1 MRKNELVNGFIA
13 AICIVIV
20 VFAFVGIIMLN
31 YSVNMRRKLYETSS
45 DNLNEVY
52 TQVSEKF
59 MQLTDQQWKLLG
71 MTGDYIDEADAD
83 IEDIEQFLA
92 KWKKEYRNYVK

>member
-45 DNLNEVY
+45 DKVIDLFSFEL
-52 TQVSEKF
+52 
-59 MQLTDQQWKLLG
+59 LTS
-71 MTGDYIDEADAD
+71 ID
-83 IEDIEQFLA
+83 IKQFFFVL
-92 KWKKEYRNYVK
+92 